1 MGRGHGVPEVLA
13 AAEAARRARP
23 DAALTADLIAGLP
36 GETAGEHAETLQLAQ
51 GVGFARLHVFP
62 YSAREGTPAAGMP
75 GQVPVAVRKA
85 RAGELRRLGER
96 TRAAFVRS
104 QIGRRA
110 RVLAETDGTGLTTNY
125 LRLRVPG
132 VPEGELTEV
141 EVAPQTLADRG

>member
-1 MGRGHGVPEVLA
+1 
-13 AAEAARRARP
+13 
-23 DAALTADLIAGLP
+23 
-36 GETAGEHAETLQLAQ
+36 
-51 GVGFARLHVFP
+51 
-62 YSAREGTPAAGMP
+62 MP